1 MNKEEIQAIL
11 DEMHQ
16 VRPEIL
22 NNKAK
27 KLFYAFM
34 SIADERDKYKNV
46 VDRAIKYIKVS
57 THNLPFEDYE
67 AIKSIDNIEIKDN
80 ITEHEFINNL
90 LKILKEVDKYEFM
103 D

>member
-22 NNKAK
+22 DDKAK

-46 VDRAIKYIKVS
+46 IDRAIKYIKS
-57 THNLPFEDYE
+57 ATDIEKFN
-67 AIKSIDNIEIKDN
+67 SNIFYRIGKIACMEEPQLKENEIN
-80 ITEHEFINNL
+80 EL
-90 LKILKEVDKYEFM
+90 LKILEEGDK
-103 D
+103 